1 MMKKVRI
8 IFLVILVSLVC
19 VYYVGELLA
28 FNNSVEWHNERHP
41 LTLVSGL
48 DGKIKKVD
56 GIKIGDYY
64 YDNNFYHNLSL
75 NPNLGDGKSCSICQ
89 GKKDKPLLIKIFWP
103 LYNINEGKYL
113 SKR

>member
-1 MMKKVRI
+1 MIKKVRKVS
-8 IFLVILVSLVC
+8 LVILVSLAC

-28 FNNSVEWHNERHP
+28 FNNSVKWHNKRHP
-41 LTLVSGL
+41 LVLVSGL

-64 YDNNFYHNLSL
+64 YDNNFKHNLSL
-75 NPNLGDGKSCSICQ
+75 NPNLEDEKSCSVCQ
-89 GKKDKPLLIKIFWP
+89 GRKAKPLLIKIFWSF
-103 LYNINEGKYL
+103 YNINEGKYL